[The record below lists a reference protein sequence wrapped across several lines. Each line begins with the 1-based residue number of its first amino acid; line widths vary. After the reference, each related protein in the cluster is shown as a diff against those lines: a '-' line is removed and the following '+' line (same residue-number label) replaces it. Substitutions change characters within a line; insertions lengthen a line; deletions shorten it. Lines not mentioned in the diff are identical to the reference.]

1 MSRQS
6 KEIRKA
12 TDWKPCPADV
22 VTEAAA
28 HELGHVIGH
37 ITTERYFGMVWVAG
51 VSQPWDSYNQPKDS
65 KKHVGGHVASYQHG
79 TMVWDAKRE
88 RVKCVN
94 AGSISPE
101 QFLIVLM
108 AGIAGEEVFAGQER
122 PRSIIDLSQ
131 EYRQWESKTDSYGD
145 FRMAQ
150 KWVKQGVSDGYF
162 YAREVWGVLQH
173 FYNQA
178 FWAVRNNKEF
188 LIATIPVLAKRGVLW
203 NTEVLKLWHGF
214 YRTTQILKSKA
225 AMTATKT
232 ADKTKTTDPFAKGLE
247 LDIRDNTE
255 ATTEEDTTMKFNEA
269 ETYVLH
275 YLSTN
280 PKKGYVT
287 RDEVVRTFERGV
299 GGYYRF
305 AYVDGRRYDFRG
317 LAKKE
322 GNVLYLLQRMGLVSV
337 DKDQSIKVTLPKD
350 IIIPPVAPLD
360 TWKKDVTTLT
370 EAFKKS
376 VEATKED
383 FSTLIDAREVEHVIK
398 NYPVP
403 PEVSEAFDALAA
415 TVKELGAIRHEEN
428 NIKQANDL
436 LGRDIVTLK
445 KNDELRLRFLLELS
459 LPALKAAAKR
469 LLKDYPEKPANYDK
483 MKKKERDACGWTSY
497 EAKWI
502 ADFVAAAE
510 AGTLIDD
517 FHQLRLMSYRL
528 DAASANA
535 AWRIEAARRH
545 PDQGGSAEASARF
558 GEIWDR
564 VEKSFPKADAAA
576 AGK

>member
-6 KEIRKA
+6 KKTRKT
-12 TDWKPCPADV
+12 TDWKPCPADE

-37 ITTERYFGMVWVAG
+37 IVTESYFDYAWVAG
-51 VSQPWDSYNQPKDS
+51 VKEYYDKWYQPKDS
-65 KKHVGGHVASYQHG
+65 TKRVGGHVLSYRHG
-79 TMVWDAKRE
+79 MMVWDAKRE
-88 RVKCVN
+88 RVRCVDRD
-94 AGSISPE
+94 GITPE
-101 QFLIVLM
+101 QYLIVLM

-203 NTEVLKLWHGF
+203 NTAVLKLWHGF

-225 AMTATKT
+225 ATATKT
-232 ADKTKTTDPFAKGLE
+232 ADKTDPFAKGLE

-255 ATTEEDTTMKFNEA
+255 ATEEDTMKFNEA

-280 PKKGYVT
+280 PKKGYGYVN
-287 RDEVVRTFERGV
+287 RDEVVGTFERGV

-322 GNVLYLLQRMGLVSV
+322 GNVLYLLQRMGLVCV

-350 IIIPPVAPLD
+350 IIPPVAPLD
-360 TWKKDVTTLT
+360 TWEKDVTTVT

-376 VEATKED
+376 IEATKED
-383 FSTLIDAREVEHVIK
+383 FSTQIDAREVEHVIK

-403 PEVSEAFDALAA
+403 SEVSEIFDALAA
-415 TVKELGAIRHEEN
+415 TVRELNAIRQEEN
-428 NIKQANDL
+428 NTKQANDL

-445 KNDELRLRFLLELS
+445 KNDDLRLRFLLELS
-459 LPALKAAAKR
+459 LPALKAATKR
-469 LLKDYPEKPANYDK
+469 L
-483 MKKKERDACGWTSY
+483 R
-497 EAKWI
+497 
-502 ADFVAAAE
+502 
-510 AGTLIDD
+510 
-517 FHQLRLMSYRL
+517 
-528 DAASANA
+528 
-535 AWRIEAARRH
+535 RITPRSQRTTT
-545 PDQGGSAEASARF
+545 R
-558 GEIWDR
+558 
-564 VEKSFPKADAAA
+564 
-576 AGK
+576 